1 MPSPPEG
8 EWVRAWKPAVPG
20 VSEVFHARFVHHAYP
35 KHTHGD
41 WTVFIV
47 DDGAIRYDLEM
58 RHRGVGPALV
68 TVLPPHV
75 VHDGRPASGAGF
87 RKRVLYVD
95 TGVLG
100 THLIGR
106 AADRPD
112 IHDRS
117 LLRALRRL
125 HRSLVLRDDAL
136 EAESVMGIVAE
147 KLRLHLGDAGA
158 ERAPLEGRAAAG
170 SLRDLLDAHLFETF
184 TLAEASVTIG
194 ASTTGMVHGFTRTFG
209 IAPHQYVI
217 ARRIEVA
224 RKRLLDGEP
233 VANVAA
239 AVGFHDQAHL
249 TRHFRR
255 HVGTTPGA
263 FAASMPGFQG
273 RHSRQSWRAGRTR
286 RRSVRDGRMST

>member
-1 MPSPPEG
+1 M
-8 EWVRAWKPAVPG
+8 
-20 VSEVFHARFVHHAYP
+20 FHARFVRHAYP

-58 RHRGVGPALV
+58 RPRGVGTALV

-75 VHDGRPASGAGF
+75 VHDGRPASEAGF
-87 RKRVLYVD
+87 RKRVLYLD

-117 LLRALRRL
+117 LLRTLQHL
-125 HRSLVLRDDAL
+125 HRSLVFRDDAL
-136 EAESVMGIVAE
+136 DAESLMGTVAE
-147 KLRLHLGDAGA
+147 KLRMHLADAPA
-158 ERAPLEGRAAAG
+158 DRAPLDEGAVAG
-170 SLRDLLDAHLFETF
+170 TLRDLLEAHLLETF
-184 TLAEASVTIG
+184 TLAEASSRIG
-194 ASTTGMVHGFTRTFG
+194 ASTTGMVRAFGRTFG

-224 RKRLLDGEP
+224 RRRLLDGEP
-233 VANVAA
+233 AATVAV

-255 HVGTTPGA
+255 HVGTTPA
-263 FAASMPGFQG
+263 RFAASGRWGRG
-273 RHSRQSWRAGRTR
+273 RHAMTSSRAAC
-286 RRSVRDGRMST
+286 M